1 MDHSKDIINIASIP
15 KLTKRESRFM
25 DAAGQVQET
34 PPQER
39 DDVSYWPRGVVQ
51 CTLPHSNPGN
61 VRAYVRRSGNY
72 FIMIEPGAKLDTDL
86 GDVDSWGYP
95 YGSYP
100 RLCCSYIAREVRRTK
115 NSRVFLG
122 DTQQNRYTLSAF
134 MAELGLVPTG
144 GRWGTITALRK
155 QIHALVH
162 AKIAFGYGGSQAD
175 TGGHQFFA
183 EHWHLWWNVGTDAA
197 QTNLFPSYIDLSP
210 QIYEDM
216 RKAFPVD
223 MRILREMKQSSLALD
238 LYAFATYKVFKMKSA
253 TAISW
258 KAMHSQFGSGYKS
271 VDRFR
276 TKALEHLRVIKALY
290 PDFKYTLDRGRIV
303 IWPSRTS
310 VLPIPKKSS
319 ED

>member
-1 MDHSKDIINIASIP
+1 
-15 KLTKRESRFM
+15 M

-72 FIMIEPGAKLDTDL
+72 FIMIEPGAKLDPDL

-144 GRWGTITALRK
+144 GDGARSLPCESRFTPWFTPKLLSDMAAVKPILVDISFLPNIGT
-155 QIHALVH
+155 
-162 AKIAFGYGGSQAD
+162 YGGTSALMRRKLISFLA
-175 TGGHQFFA
+175 TSILVRKSTRTCA
-183 EHWHLWWNVGTDAA
+183 R
-197 QTNLFPSYIDLSP
+197 LSLL
-210 QIYEDM
+210 I
-216 RKAFPVD
+216 
-223 MRILREMKQSSLALD
+223 
-238 LYAFATYKVFKMKSA
+238 
-253 TAISW
+253 
-258 KAMHSQFGSGYKS
+258 
-271 VDRFR
+271 
-276 TKALEHLRVIKALY
+276 
-290 PDFKYTLDRGRIV
+290 
-303 IWPSRTS
+303 
-310 VLPIPKKSS
+310 
-319 ED
+319 